1 LRWLFPFSKIG
12 LVRTMDQASL
22 TRRQRTAP
30 VITLVLLSSVIAEV
44 LFGATRITT
53 LFVLIPEIGVWGCA
67 ALMIREVVRRR
78 RQGWPAILLL
88 GVALAAAEELVIQQ
102 TSLIPLIGVDPAHVY
117 GRADGVN
124 WIYLLW
130 ALGYESVWAVV
141 LPIQLVEV
149 VFPDCRDEPWLGRRG
164 LIVCAMVLVLS
175 SFVAWYSWTQV
186 LVPQYLP
193 ESVSRVPLP
202 SVAIGAVVVGV
213 LVAAAL
219 SLRPSSRHGRG
230 TSLSALPPSWQM
242 GLATFMLG
250 LPWFGL
256 VLLAYGALPTLSPA
270 IPALA
275 GLVLAGV
282 SFVLVRFW
290 SSNPAWQDLNTLGLV
305 SGALLASMLGG
316 AVVLMVGRA
325 LPIDRIG
332 QAAFSVVAVV
342 WLMRLASRDR
352 GHREEPG
359 PL

>member
-1 LRWLFPFSKIG
+1 MT

-22 TRRQRTAP
+22 TRKQRAAP
-30 VITLVLLSSVIAEV
+30 VITLALLSPVVAEV
-44 LFGATRITT
+44 LFGSTRITT
-53 LFVLIPEIGVWGCA
+53 LFVLIPQIGVWGCA
-67 ALMIREVVRRR
+67 ALIIRDVVRRR

-102 TSLIPLIGVDPAHVY
+102 TSLIPLVGVDPAYVY
-117 GRADGVN
+117 GRAVGVN

-130 ALGYESVWAVV
+130 ALGYEGVWAVV
-141 LPIQLVEV
+141 LPIRLAELI
-149 VFPDCRDEPWLGRRG
+149 FPVRRDERWLGTQG
-164 LIVCAMVLVLS
+164 FIISVAVLVLA

-186 LVPQYLP
+186 FVPQYLP
-193 ESVSRVPLP
+193 ESASRVPLR
-202 SVAIGAVVVGV
+202 SVAIGAVVVAA
-213 LVAAAL
+213 LVAIAL

-230 TSLSALPPSWQM
+230 ASSSALPPSWQM

-256 VLLAYGALPTLSPA
+256 VLLAYGALPLLPPA
-270 IPALA
+270 IPILI

-290 SSNPAWQDLNTLGLV
+290 SSNPAWQDINTLGLV
-305 SGALLASMLGG
+305 SGALMASMLGG

-342 WLMRLASRDR
+342 WLMQLASKVRIS
-352 GHREEPG
+352 REEPER
-359 PL
+359 L